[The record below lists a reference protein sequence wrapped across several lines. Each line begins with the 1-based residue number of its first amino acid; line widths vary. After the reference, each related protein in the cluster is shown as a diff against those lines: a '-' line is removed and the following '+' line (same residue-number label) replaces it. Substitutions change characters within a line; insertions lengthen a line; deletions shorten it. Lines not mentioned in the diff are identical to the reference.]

1 MQKKMIAIIAVIV
14 VLLLALF
21 FVNQYKNNKAMD
33 DNENP
38 YGKENLKQSTIDQ
51 LDDPNYQN
59 QITPEEL
66 QKKLDNK
73 EDITVYF
80 YSPDCPHCQR
90 TTPKLVPLAKELNVD
105 VKKLNILEFE
115 EGWEQFG
122 HISGTPTLI
131 HFENGKEVARIE
143 GEQDKA
149 SLKTFL
155 EQDVL
160 HK

>member
-1 MQKKMIAIIAVIV
+1 MKKKMIAIIAVIV

-21 FVNQYKNNKAMD
+21 FVNQYKNNKAMEG
-33 DNENP
+33 NENP
-38 YGKENLKQSTIDQ
+38 YGKDDLKQSTIDQ

-59 QITPEEL
+59 QITPDEL

-80 YSPDCPHCQR
+80 YSPECVHCQR
-90 TTPKLVPLAKELNVD
+90 TTPKLVSLAKDLDVD
-105 VKKLNILEFE
+105 VKKLNIFEFE

-131 HFENGKEVARIE
+131 RFENGKEVARAE
-143 GEQDKA
+143 GEQDEA
-149 SLKTFL
+149 SLETFL
-155 EQDVL
+155 KQEVL
-160 HK
+160 HE